1 MPTPKSSAACNKVS
15 AGSVSSIVGNTLPL
29 YAPYSSSTVNVA
41 GGVFEVTVICD
52 YGLGQIL
59 NDVAVQH
66 ESNSKPSPFV
76 GQSRQSFKRAFPHA
90 KFTFVSYSGFG
101 PDVTGTYVTVVDG
114 GDVWQA
120 IDGYEGGLIS
130 FGASVHSKSSSRFPK
145 SKLVELAKLAQR
157 L

>member
-76 GQSRQSFKRAFPHA
+76 GQSRQSFKRAFRTPSLRC
-90 KFTFVSYSGFG
+90 FVLRLR
-101 PDVTGTYVTVVDG
+101 PRRHRHVLTVVDG
-114 GDVWQA
+114 GDVWQS